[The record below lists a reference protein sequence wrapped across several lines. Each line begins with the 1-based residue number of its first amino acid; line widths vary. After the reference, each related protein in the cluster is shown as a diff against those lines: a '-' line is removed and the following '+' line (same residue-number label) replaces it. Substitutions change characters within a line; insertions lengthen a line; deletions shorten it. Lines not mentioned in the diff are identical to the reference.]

1 MCVGHNHLPFATSHY
16 TRDMESESS
25 DDENE
30 LGRWDRVVSQ
40 VSRSSEAIK
49 LLLDEFIA
57 LNEVKKKNASR
68 KIAGRISLEARV
80 DQLETDV
87 EALKRIDKPRK
98 AVSLRDRFN
107 RRRRPFSL
115 KDLTSTSRN
124 FL

>member
-1 MCVGHNHLPFATSHY
+1 M
-16 TRDMESESS
+16 
-25 DDENE
+25 
-30 LGRWDRVVSQ
+30 VSQ

-87 EALKRIDKPRK
+87 EALKRIDKPWK